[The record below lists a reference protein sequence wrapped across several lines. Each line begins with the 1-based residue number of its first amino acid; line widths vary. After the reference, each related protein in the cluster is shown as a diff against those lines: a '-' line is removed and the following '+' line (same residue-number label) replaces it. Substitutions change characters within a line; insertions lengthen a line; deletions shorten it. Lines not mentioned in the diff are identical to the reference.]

1 MTSCVVIL
9 LATYQGAAFLRE
21 QLASIAAQGHQD
33 WRLIWRDDGSG
44 DDTVAILRDF
54 AAAQPAGR
62 VEQLDAPAGR
72 VGSAASFLALLRHA
86 VPMLGPDDIVAF
98 ADQDDVWLDF
108 KLARAVAGLGAGDPA
123 IYSARQV
130 LVDAKLQRI
139 GVSDLLVPPTGFPA
153 ALIQNL
159 AIGCTV
165 ALNRAAA
172 RLVAGSVAPAGCQ
185 HDWWAYL
192 LVTAAGGRF
201 VADAEPVMLY
211 RQHRH
216 NEVGVPRSFARRALA
231 ALRQGPGAFMR
242 LMCANVAALDAQRAL
257 LVPPAR
263 AELDRIKA
271 ALAGGPW
278 RRLRVGGLQRQRL
291 AEQVLF
297 RVWYLLG

>member
-1 MTSCVVIL
+1 M
-9 LATYQGAAFLRE
+9 
-21 QLASIAAQGHQD
+21 
-33 WRLIWRDDGSG
+33 
-44 DDTVAILRDF
+44 
-54 AAAQPAGR
+54 
-62 VEQLDAPAGR
+62 
-72 VGSAASFLALLRHA
+72 
-86 VPMLGPDDIVAF
+86 
-98 ADQDDVWLDF
+98 
-108 KLARAVAGLGAGDPA
+108 ARAVAGLGAGDPA

-263 AELDRIKA
+263 AAVDRIKA